1 MPVHY
6 SYPCSKCFSVCSYT
20 HAQWPSGHM
29 AYGDHKI
36 EQLVEAGVV
45 VSESLIVRDFMANE
59 EDILLQASQ
68 MFESSQAESSS
79 TTTTSTSNRFGSPVK
94 ELEIEKMKQSGIPDK
109 TKQSTAWA
117 LKVWNSW
124 ANSRTKNEESENENV
139 LVLDFFD
146 MEEASMAIWLPRFV
160 LEVRKENKENYPP
173 GSIYSICC
181 GLQRELRFKER
192 NINIFTDGPFIK
204 FRQVLD
210 SLMKKL
216 NSSGRFQKIQADVI
230 TEEIEDRLW
239 DLKVLGD
246 STPQSLLDNVFY
258 YVGLCFALR
267 GGKSIVDS
275 DIYQHRLHYMSQH
288 VVQST

>member
-1 MPVHY
+1 MCYFVR
-6 SYPCSKCFSVCSYT
+6 
-20 HAQWPSGHM
+20 AGHIYVIFIVLKSNPRTS
-29 AYGDHKI
+29 A
-36 EQLVEAGVV
+36 
-45 VSESLIVRDFMANE
+45 SESL
-59 EDILLQASQ
+59 
-68 MFESSQAESSS
+68 
-79 TTTTSTSNRFGSPVK
+79 
-94 ELEIEKMKQSGIPDK
+94 
-109 TKQSTAWA
+109 
-117 LKVWNSW
+117 
-124 ANSRTKNEESENENV
+124 
-139 LVLDFFD
+139 
-146 MEEASMAIWLPRFV
+146 
-160 LEVRKENKENYPP
+160 
-173 GSIYSICC
+173 
-181 GLQRELRFKER
+181 
-192 NINIFTDGPFIK
+192 INIFTDGPFIK